1 MSKRQISM
9 RRLISTVDVPRKIAT
24 KSTHRSRWSQ
34 RRGQPEARSTGGYG
48 RAGSGGD
55 AYEVKTDDRSGSKL
69 LIFVR
74 PKRHDFPRDIYRSG
88 EFSCAP
94 EADRLKQRS
103 MIMARVSQTP

>member
-1 MSKRQISM
+1 VIAFRPVAITAM
-9 RRLISTVDVPRKIAT
+9 RSIVFLDPY
-24 KSTHRSRWSQ
+24 
-34 RRGQPEARSTGGYG
+34 GFLEDDGCTGGYG

-103 MIMARVSQTP
+103 MIMAEGFTDSLTHQ